1 MVVFAL
7 AMVVLFGTAVLIFY
21 FFALCAKPVVTR
33 HPFERR
39 KIVYRI
45 VQGGELALRKE
56 QRVFT
61 RRARSLWRKEMLGWD
76 TFRIKFRD
84 VKNYGIFGIVV
95 PENFDLDSDCLQE
108 LGFTLGFLN
117 GIDDA
122 AVAELPLRCC
132 YARKLNQMRIA
143 TAFYQYYRSNSDL
156 TPCSIMAE
164 FRNRKQKKVAFVRP
178 VSEVTGF
185 WLAPVEH

>member
-1 MVVFAL
+1 MIAFTLV
-7 AMVVLFGTAVLIFY
+7 MVVLFGTVVLIFY
-21 FFALCAKPVVTR
+21 FFGLCAKPVVTR

-45 VQGGELALRKE
+45 VTSGVSTLRKE

-76 TFRIKFRD
+76 TFRITFRD

-95 PENFDLDSDCLQE
+95 PESFDLDSDCLHE
-108 LGFTLGFLN
+108 LGFTLGFLD

-122 AVAELPLRCC
+122 AVAELPLRFC
-132 YARKLNQMRIA
+132 YARKLNQMRTA
-143 TAFYQYYRSNSDL
+143 AAFYQYYRSNSEV
-156 TPCSIMAE
+156 TPCSILAE

-178 VSEVTGF
+178 ISEVKGL
-185 WLAPVEH
+185 WLAPVE